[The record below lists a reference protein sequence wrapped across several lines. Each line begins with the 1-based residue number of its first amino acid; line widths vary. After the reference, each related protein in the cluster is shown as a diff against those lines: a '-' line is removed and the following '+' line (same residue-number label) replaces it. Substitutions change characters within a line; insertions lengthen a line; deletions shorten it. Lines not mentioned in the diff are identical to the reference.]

1 MSGACPISFADIE
14 AYCNLKGIYS
24 LFERQ
29 KLLHFI
35 DVLDRQWMAKH
46 YAKQKGEVDKHNTNP
61 RTRQSSPTESPR
73 RRPRTRV
80 S

>member
-29 KLLHFI
+29 RLLHFI
-35 DVLDRQWMAKH
+35 DVLDRHWMVKH
-46 YAKQKGEVDKHNTNP
+46 YEKQKGEMDRLNNKP
-61 RTRQSSPTESPR
+61 RTRQSPEPKSP